1 MGFKT
6 WDVASALAS
15 ENTRQNDAG
24 NFSTHNEV
32 LSPTAEN

>member
-6 WDVASALAS
+6 WDVALAS